1 MNSPTKA
8 IRALAAAIAFCAG
21 LTGSAIAAASS
32 EQIFHL
38 QGIADGDTLYVYA
51 PEERASYRVRMA
63 AIDAPEKSQAYGTEA
78 HQALQQLL
86 RGTGRV
92 SLRVHGKDR
101 YGRLVSTVFD
111 SRNRN
116 INLMLVESGAAW
128 VYHPYA
134 KRPEHQDIYDQ
145 LIAAERNARAQQR
158 GLWGH
163 PAPIEPWKYR
173 RGH

>member
-1 MNSPTKA
+1 MSKS
-8 IRALAAAIAFCAG
+8 IKKLAAAIVVCLG
-21 LTGSAIAAASS
+21 LGSIPMTAVSS
-32 EQIFHL
+32 EQTFHL
-38 QGIADGDTLYVYA
+38 EGIADGDTLYVYA

-78 HQALQQLL
+78 RQALQQLL

-92 SLRVHGKDR
+92 SLRIHGKDR

-145 LIAAERNARAQQR
+145 LVAAERNARAQQR

-173 RGH
+173 RGN